1 MLVAAPAGETHAA
14 VHATLALLREW
25 LSHDALAATRLVLVT
40 RGAVGESPDLA
51 GAAVWGLVRS
61 AQSEH
66 PGRFGLLDLDDST
79 EILLAD
85 EPQLALRDG
94 TLRAPRLER
103 IDTPDGPVS
112 FGAGTVLVT
121 GGTGGLGALVAEH
134 LVREHGVRELLLL
147 SRRGTDA
154 DGALELLARLRD
166 LGAHAEVAACDVTD
180 RDALAAVLDDVPLTA
195 VVHTA
200 GVLDDGT
207 IATLTPEQVE
217 RVLAPKVEAAQ
228 HLHDLTRHLP
238 LEQFVLF
245 SSAAPLLGGPGQGNY
260 AAANAYMDAL
270 AQRRRAEGLPATSMA
285 WGVWEQTTGMAAAL
299 GEAGAERFARALRAR
314 LGLVAMAP
322 QDGLALFDGA
332 LATDEPLVVTAHVD
346 FAALQP
352 LVRVGLVPGLLR
364 GLVRA
369 PARRERAGAVS
380 LAEKL
385 AGVPTEE
392 REAAVLAEVRSH
404 VAAVLGFDTADA
416 VDADESMAALGLDSL
431 SAIELRNRL
440 TRVTGLA
447 LEATLVFDHPTP
459 AAIAEHVHAQLGQ
472 VAEAAPAARGGGTLT
487 ALVEAAHEGGRL
499 LDAMPLLV
507 ETAKLRASLAA
518 EAPAARLVP
527 LSAGKGSPTLV
538 CLPSFVPGSGP
549 HQFARFAA
557 ALGSEFAIA
566 ALSLPGFRGDALPSS
581 WDAAIEALCVP
592 LRELDGPL
600 VLVGYSIG
608 GALANA
614 IAGRLE
620 VAGVIMLDT
629 YVPAAE
635 DENHQVL
642 ADAVGGVLARRHEM
656 TSIGDDDLVAT
667 GNYVRLWPEF
677 EPAAIDAPRLLVR
690 ASDSLGDA
698 YAAGR
703 LAAWQVPEDVV
714 EVTGD
719 HFGLI
724 EAAAE
729 ATAQAVKAW
738 LTVPPNRLD
747 PKEQT

>member
-1 MLVAAPAGETHAA
+1 M
-14 VHATLALLREW
+14 
-25 LSHDALAATRLVLVT
+25 
-40 RGAVGESPDLA
+40 
-51 GAAVWGLVRS
+51 
-61 AQSEH
+61 
-66 PGRFGLLDLDDST
+66 
-79 EILLAD
+79 
-85 EPQLALRDG
+85 
-94 TLRAPRLER
+94 
-103 IDTPDGPVS
+103 
-112 FGAGTVLVT
+112 
-121 GGTGGLGALVAEH
+121 
-134 LVREHGVRELLLL
+134 
-147 SRRGTDA
+147 
-154 DGALELLARLRD
+154 
-166 LGAHAEVAACDVTD
+166 
-180 RDALAAVLDDVPLTA
+180 LDDVPLTA

-207 IATLTPEQVE
+207 IATLTPEQVD
-217 RVLAPKVEAAQ
+217 RVLAPKVDAAQ
-228 HLHDLTRHLP
+228 HLHDLTRQLP

-299 GEAGAERFARALRAR
+299 GEEGAERFARGPARAAGPRRDGPAGRARALRRRAR
-314 LGLVAMAP
+314 DGRAAGRAP
-322 QDGLALFDGA
+322 RTWTSPRCSRWCASGSCRGCCAGSCAPRRGA
-332 LATDEPLVVTAHVD
+332 S
-346 FAALQP
+346 
-352 LVRVGLVPGLLR
+352 
-364 GLVRA
+364 A
-369 PARRERAGAVS
+369 PARSRWPRSSRAS
-380 LAEKL
+380 
-385 AGVPTEE
+385 PMEE

-527 LSAGKGSPTLV
+527 LSAAKGSPTLV

-557 ALGSEFAIA
+557 ALGSEFAIS
-566 ALSLPGFRGDALPSS
+566 ALSLPGFRGDALPGS

-620 VAGVIMLDT
+620 VAGLIMLDT

-635 DENHQVL
+635 DENRQVL
-642 ADAVGGVLARRHEM
+642 ADAVGGVLAPAR
-656 TSIGDDDLVAT
+656 DDLD
-667 GNYVRLWPEF
+667 RRRR
-677 EPAAIDAPRLLVR
+677 PRRDRQLRPPLARVR
-690 ASDSLGDA
+690 ARGDRR
-698 YAAGR
+698 AAPARARQRLPRRRVRRGPPGR
-703 LAAWQVPEDVV
+703 LAGPRGRRRSHRRPLRPDRGRSRSNRPGRQ
-714 EVTGD
+714 
-719 HFGLI
+719 GL
-724 EAAAE
+724 AHR
-729 ATAQAVKAW
+729 
-738 LTVPPNRLD
+738 PPKPPD

>member
-1 MLVAAPAGETHAA
+1 
-14 VHATLALLREW
+14 
-25 LSHDALAATRLVLVT
+25 
-40 RGAVGESPDLA
+40 
-51 GAAVWGLVRS
+51 
-61 AQSEH
+61 
-66 PGRFGLLDLDDST
+66 
-79 EILLAD
+79 
-85 EPQLALRDG
+85 
-94 TLRAPRLER
+94 
-103 IDTPDGPVS
+103 
-112 FGAGTVLVT
+112 
-121 GGTGGLGALVAEH
+121 
-134 LVREHGVRELLLL
+134 
-147 SRRGTDA
+147 
-154 DGALELLARLRD
+154 
-166 LGAHAEVAACDVTD
+166 
-180 RDALAAVLDDVPLTA
+180 
-195 VVHTA
+195 
-200 GVLDDGT
+200 
-207 IATLTPEQVE
+207 
-217 RVLAPKVEAAQ
+217 
-228 HLHDLTRHLP
+228 
-238 LEQFVLF
+238 
-245 SSAAPLLGGPGQGNY
+245 
-260 AAANAYMDAL
+260 
-270 AQRRRAEGLPATSMA
+270 
-285 WGVWEQTTGMAAAL
+285 
-299 GEAGAERFARALRAR
+299 
-314 LGLVAMAP
+314 
-322 QDGLALFDGA
+322 
-332 LATDEPLVVTAHVD
+332 
-346 FAALQP
+346 
-352 LVRVGLVPGLLR
+352 VPGLLR

-380 LAEKL
+380 LAAKL
-385 AGVPTEE
+385 AGVPMEE

-404 VAAVLGFDTADA
+404 VAAVLGFDTAEA

-459 AAIAEHVHAQLGQ
+459 AAIAEHVHAQLDQ
-472 VAEAAPAARGGGTLT
+472 LAEAAPAARGGGTLT

-620 VAGVIMLDT
+620 VAGLIMLDT

-738 LTVPPNRLD
+738 LTVR
-747 PKEQT
+747 QTA

>member
-1 MLVAAPAGETHAA
+1 M
-14 VHATLALLREW
+14 
-25 LSHDALAATRLVLVT
+25 
-40 RGAVGESPDLA
+40 
-51 GAAVWGLVRS
+51 
-61 AQSEH
+61 
-66 PGRFGLLDLDDST
+66 
-79 EILLAD
+79 
-85 EPQLALRDG
+85 
-94 TLRAPRLER
+94 
-103 IDTPDGPVS
+103 
-112 FGAGTVLVT
+112 
-121 GGTGGLGALVAEH
+121 
-134 LVREHGVRELLLL
+134 
-147 SRRGTDA
+147 
-154 DGALELLARLRD
+154 
-166 LGAHAEVAACDVTD
+166 
-180 RDALAAVLDDVPLTA
+180 
-195 VVHTA
+195 
-200 GVLDDGT
+200 
-207 IATLTPEQVE
+207 
-217 RVLAPKVEAAQ
+217 
-228 HLHDLTRHLP
+228 
-238 LEQFVLF
+238 LF

-270 AQRRRAEGLPATSMA
+270 AQRRRADGLPATSMA

-299 GEAGAERFARALRAR
+299 GQEGAERFARALRAR

-369 PARRERAGAVS
+369 PARRERAGGVS
-380 LAEKL
+380 LAERL
-385 AGVPTEE
+385 ASVPSEE
-392 REAAVLAEVRSH
+392 REAAVLHEIRSH
-404 VAAVLGFDTADA
+404 VAAVLGFDNAEA

-459 AAIAEHVHAQLGQ
+459 AAIAEHVHLQLGQ
-472 VAEAAPAARGGGTLT
+472 VADAAPAKSGGTLT

-507 ETAKLRASLAA
+507 ESAKLRASLAG

-527 LSAGKGSPTLV
+527 LSAGKGSPALV

-557 ALGSEFAIA
+557 ALGSEFAIS
-566 ALSLPGFRGDALPSS
+566 ALSLPGFRGDALPGS
-581 WDAAIEALCVP
+581 WDEAIEALCAP

-614 IAGRLE
+614 IAGRIE
-620 VAGVIMLDT
+620 VAGLIMLDT

-635 DENHQVL
+635 DENRQVL

-677 EPAAIDAPRLLVR
+677 APATIDAPSLLVR

-698 YAAGR
+698 FATGR

-729 ATAQAVKAW
+729 ATAQAVKDW
-738 LTVPPNRLD
+738 LTVHETANPR
-747 PKEQT
+747 